1 MAVSAIDLM
10 RKSDKKLLLAEA
22 ADIERWKGLRHNKS
36 GLEMFLQFNI
46 AEIRFKYKNS
56 SVYTKIICTSNTRLI
71 NVINAVKKSQ
81 KVKMMK
87 TPFDGIRTNDTTSIL
102 TYDLSS
108 RTYKTVSLKAWEI
121 MNFISIT
128 PDNIELIDNLINQ
141 ILKAKIIVENNN
153 KRKNNKVESKK

>member
-1 MAVSAIDLM
+1 
-10 RKSDKKLLLAEA
+10 
-22 ADIERWKGLRHNKS
+22 
-36 GLEMFLQFNI
+36 
-46 AEIRFKYKNS
+46 
-56 SVYTKIICTSNTRLI
+56 
-71 NVINAVKKSQ
+71 
-81 KVKMMK
+81 MMK

-128 PDNIELIDNLINQ
+128 PDNIELLDNLINQ